1 MENHISPSMSSQ
13 LQLFPCTSL
22 TCDIFY
28 GLIYVL
34 YFIIFKHGGNHFYFY
49 WEARY
54 MICTS
59 VTAYQRLLASA
70 LIIILILKLQDKQCT
85 IGFPL
90 DFNRLLLWDPDGG
103 VRKERSH

>member
-1 MENHISPSMSSQ
+1 
-13 LQLFPCTSL
+13 
-22 TCDIFY
+22 
-28 GLIYVL
+28 
-34 YFIIFKHGGNHFYFY
+34 
-49 WEARY
+49 

-59 VTAYQRLLASA
+59 VTASQRLLASA

-103 VRKERSH
+103 VRKERSY